1 MLIKEMKA
9 EEKLKSILEL
19 IDEGKDLREIAKIA
33 GYAKKS
39 NVKDFLKSKGYIFN
53 GDSICGLDQKQ
64 EEELKVQEI
73 QQVQSNDIH
82 MTDSF
87 MIELQNKQLQSNLL
101 ALAKQYEEIQEMLVK
116 VKSLDSQVTD
126 TKQEVITVVQEGIK
140 IDLPD
145 YEGQA
150 YRASVRIN
158 PVVWQ
163 EFDEFASQHKEFEKA
178 SLIAQAMKEY
188 MEKHR

>member
-9 EEKLKSILEL
+9 EEKLQAILEL
-19 IDEGKDLREIAKIA
+19 LEQDKSLEEIAKIA
-33 GYAKKS
+33 GYARKS
-39 NVKDFLKSKGYIFN
+39 NIKDFLKSKGYIFD

-64 EEELKVQEI
+64 EEEPKVQEI
-73 QQVQSNDIH
+73 QKVESSDIQ
-82 MTDSF
+82 MADSF
-87 MIELQNKQLQSNLL
+87 MLEIQNKKLQSNLL

-116 VKSLDSQVTD
+116 IKSLDSHVTD

-163 EFDEFASQHKEFEKA
+163 EFDEFASQHKEFDKA

-188 MEKHR
+188 MEKYK

>member
-1 MLIKEMKA
+1 MKA
-9 EEKLKSILEL
+9 EEKLKAILEL

-53 GDSICGLDQKQ
+53 GDSICGLE

-101 ALAKQYEEIQEMLVK
+101 ALAKQYEEIQEVLVK

-158 PVVWQ
+158 PIVWQ

>member
-9 EEKLKSILEL
+9 DDKLKAILEL
-19 IDEGKDLREIAKIA
+19 LEQDKSIGEIAQIA

-39 NVKDFLKSKGYIFN
+39 NIKDFLKSKGYIFD
-53 GDSICGLDQKQ
+53 GDSICGMDQKQ
-64 EEELKVQEI
+64 EEEPKRQEL
-73 QQVQSNDIH
+73 QQVQSTDIQ
-82 MTDSF
+82 MADSF
-87 MIELQNKQLQSNLL
+87 MLEIQNKKLQSNLL
-101 ALAKQYEEIQEMLVK
+101 ALANQYEEIQEMLIK
-116 VKSLDSQVTD
+116 IKSIDSQMTD

-150 YRASVRIN
+150 YRASIRIN
-158 PVVWQ
+158 PIVWQ
-163 EFDEFASQHKEFEKA
+163 EFDEFASQHKEFDKA

-188 MEKHR
+188 IEKYN